1 VAIKKTSAYGILSNR
16 DASAGNSKIVDIP
29 DAPTIGTATAVDATN
44 ATIVYTAATSG
55 GTATTFT
62 ALSNPG
68 SITGT
73 GSSPITVT
81 GLTAATAYTFTVK
94 AANTS
99 GDSAYSSASNS
110 ITTLASLLAY
120 ESIATVTPSGADVT
134 FSSIP
139 STFKHLQIRGI
150 GKTTRSDASV
160 DSMYL
165 RFNGDTG
172 SNYNVHTF
180 TGNSGSVQSSS
191 YPGTTIWGT
200 WAMTDAQSQGNTFT
214 PFIID
219 IFDYSN
225 VNKFKTTKSLSGTER
240 GTSGEVGMY
249 TGLWRNTSAI
259 NSIRI
264 FAEGNY
270 VAGSSFALY
279 GIRG

>member
-1 VAIKKTSAYGILSNR
+1 MAIKKPAAYSVSSNR

-29 DAPTIGTATAVDATN
+29 DAPIIGTATALDATN
-44 ATIVYTAATSG
+44 ATIVYTAATTG

-68 SITGT
+68 SITAT
-73 GSSPITVT
+73 GSSPITVS
-81 GLTAATAYTFTVK
+81 GLTSATAYTFTVK
-94 AANTS
+94 AGNTS
-99 GDSAYSSASNS
+99 GDSPYSSASNS

-150 GKTTRSDASV
+150 GKTTRNDASV

-172 SNYNVHTF
+172 SSYNVHTF

-200 WAMTDAQSQGNTFT
+200 WAMTDAQSQANTFT

-225 VNKFKTTKSLSGTER
+225 VNKFKTTKSFSGTER

-259 NSIRI
+259 NSIRL